1 MVNGAVGNP
10 AGDVSVKANCTR
22 RKFLTR
28 SLLGAAAAGV
38 AGGGSATLAQVAPAS
53 VPASQGDLPK
63 GKLGA
68 LELSRLMLGT
78 NIITHHVHS
87 RRLNFVNNL
96 ERQYNT
102 DAKVLE
108 TFALAQ
114 AHGINT
120 FMTHHDQKV
129 MLLFREFRDRR
140 GGKMNWLVAPDP
152 SECRQVTD
160 FKRVVE
166 ELVNLG
172 VDALYLHGA
181 TADPL
186 VQKGN
191 VAQVAKFVDMMKAT
205 GLPTGVAAHDL
216 KTIQA
221 CEDAKIPSDFYV
233 KTFHHLNYPTA
244 PRPEEIRGP
253 YEEVPHGYW
262 CSNPEETAAFMQTLS
277 QPWIAYK
284 VMAAGAIPPRDAFD
298 YSFRHGADFILAG
311 MFDFEI
317 AEDAQIT
324 KDVLAQRGK
333 RERPW
338 RG

>member
-1 MVNGAVGNP
+1 MKTA
-10 AGDVSVKANCTR
+10 CTR
-22 RKFLTR
+22 RNFLAS
-28 SLLGAAAAGV
+28 SLLGAAAASV
-38 AGGGSATLAQVAPAS
+38 AGARAEPAAPTV
-53 VPASQGDLPK
+53 VPATG
-63 GKLGA
+63 GKLPGGKIGN
-68 LELSRLMLGT
+68 LELSRLLLGT

-102 DAKVLE
+102 DAKIFE

-114 AHGINT
+114 AHGVNA
-120 FMTHHDQKV
+120 FMTHHDAHVTQ
-129 MLLFREFRDRR
+129 LFREFRDRR

-152 SECRQVTD
+152 SESRKEAD
-160 FKRVVE
+160 FKKAVDE
-166 ELVNLG
+166 IVNLG
-172 VDALYLHGA
+172 ADALYLHGA

-191 VAQVAKFVDMMKAT
+191 VATIAKYVDIMKAS

-216 KTIQA
+216 KTVQA
-221 CEDAKIPSDFYV
+221 CVAAKIPVDYWV

-244 PRPEEIRGP
+244 PRPDEIKGP
-253 YEEVPHGYW
+253 TEEVPHGYW
-262 CSNPEETAAFMQTLS
+262 CSNPEETAAFMSALP

-298 YSFRHGADFILAG
+298 YSYRHGADFILAG

-317 AEDAQIT
+317 AEDAAIT
-324 KDVLAQRGK
+324 RDVLERLGQRA
-333 RERPW
+333 RPW

>member
-1 MVNGAVGNP
+1 M
-10 AGDVSVKANCTR
+10 KTTCTR
-22 RKFLTR
+22 RNFLAS
-28 SLLGAAAAGV
+28 SLLGAAAASVTG
-38 AGGGSATLAQVAPAS
+38 ARAEAPA
-53 VPASQGDLPK
+53 PAAAPAAA
-63 GKLGA
+63 GKLPSGKIGN
-68 LELSRLMLGT
+68 LELSRLLLGT

-129 MLLFREFRDRR
+129 MVLFREFRDRR

-152 SECRQVTD
+152 SESRKEPD
-160 FKRVVE
+160 FKHAVE

-186 VQKGN
+186 VQKGH
-191 VAQVAKFVDMMKAT
+191 VATIAKYVDIMKAS
-205 GLPTGVAAHDL
+205 GLPTGIAAHDL
-216 KTIQA
+216 KTVQA
-221 CEDAKIPSDFYV
+221 CVAAKIGVDYWV

-244 PRPEEIRGP
+244 PRPDELKGP
-253 YEEVPHGYW
+253 TEEVPHGYW
-262 CSNPEETAAFMQTLS
+262 CSCPEETAAFMGTLP

-298 YSFRHGADFILAG
+298 YSYRHGADFILAG
-311 MFDFEI
+311 MFDFEL
-317 AEDAQIT
+317 AEDAQLT
-324 KDVLAQRGK
+324 RDVLERLGPRA
-333 RERPW
+333 RPW

>member
-1 MVNGAVGNP
+1 M
-10 AGDVSVKANCTR
+10 KTNCTR
-22 RKFLTR
+22 RKFLTS

-38 AGGGSATLAQVAPAS
+38 AGGPAGALAQGAPAP
-53 VPASQGDLPK
+53 VPAGAGSLPK
-63 GKLGA
+63 GKLGT
-68 LELSRLMLGT
+68 LELSRLILGT

-87 RRLNFVNNL
+87 RHLNFVNNL
-96 ERQYNT
+96 ERKYNT
-102 DAKVLE
+102 DEKVQE

-114 AHGINT
+114 AHGVNT

-129 MLLFREFRDRR
+129 MVLFREFRDHR

-152 SECRQVTD
+152 SECRKEAD
-160 FKRVVE
+160 FKRSVE

-181 TADPL
+181 TSDPL

-191 VAQVAKFVDMMKAT
+191 VAQVAKLVDIMKAT
-205 GLPTGVAAHDL
+205 GLPVGVAAHDL
-216 KTIQA
+216 KTVQA
-221 CEDAKIPSDFYV
+221 CAAAKMPVDYWV

-244 PRPEEIRGP
+244 PRPEEIKGP
-253 YEEVPHGYW
+253 TEEVPHGYW
-262 CSNPEETAAFMQTLS
+262 CSNPAETAAFMQTLP

-298 YSFRHGADFILAG
+298 YSYRNGADFILAG

-317 AEDAQIT
+317 AEDAEIT
-324 KDVLAQRGK
+324 RDVLERLGK

>member
-1 MVNGAVGNP
+1 M
-10 AGDVSVKANCTR
+10 KTNCTR
-22 RKFLTR
+22 RKFLTS

-38 AGGGSATLAQVAPAS
+38 AGRPAGALAQGAPAP
-53 VPASQGDLPK
+53 VPAGSGSLPK
-63 GKLGA
+63 GKIGTLDLA
-68 LELSRLMLGT
+68 RLILGT

-96 ERQYNT
+96 ERKYNT
-102 DAKVLE
+102 DEKVQE

-114 AHGINT
+114 AHGVNT
-120 FMTHHDQKV
+120 FMTHHDEHVVQ
-129 MLLFREFRDRR
+129 LFREFRDRR

-152 SECRQVTD
+152 GESRKEAD
-160 FKRVVE
+160 FKRVVG
-166 ELVNLG
+166 ELVDLG

-191 VAQVAKFVDMMKAT
+191 IAQVARLVDILKAT
-205 GLPTGVAAHDL
+205 GLPVGVAAHDL
-216 KTIQA
+216 KTVQA
-221 CEDAKIPSDFYV
+221 CVAAKMPVDYWV

-244 PRPEEIRGP
+244 PRPEEIKGP

-262 CSNPEETAAFMQTLS
+262 CSCPEETAAFMQTLP

-298 YSFRHGADFILAG
+298 YSYRKGADFILAG

-317 AEDAQIT
+317 AEDAEIT
-324 KDVLAQRGK
+324 RDVLARLGQ

>member
-1 MVNGAVGNP
+1 M
-10 AGDVSVKANCTR
+10 KAIYTR
-22 RKFLTR
+22 RTFLTS
-28 SLLGAAAAGV
+28 SLLGATAAGMAGVCAENVPAAAPV
-38 AGGGSATLAQVAPAS
+38 AAGR
-53 VPASQGDLPK
+53 LPT
-63 GKLGA
+63 GKLGT
-68 LELSRLMLGT
+68 LEPSRLILGT

-102 DAKVLE
+102 SAKILE

-120 FMTHHDQKV
+120 FMTHHDQQV
-129 MLLFREFRDRR
+129 MALFREFRDRR
-140 GGKMNWLVAPDP
+140 GGKMNWFVAPDP
-152 SECRQVTD
+152 SESKKEED
-160 FKRVVE
+160 FKRAVDE
-166 ELVNLG
+166 IVNLG
-172 VDALYLHGA
+172 ADALYLHGA

-186 VQKGN
+186 VQKGH
-191 VAQVAKFVDMMKAT
+191 VAQVAQYVDIMKAA
-205 GLPTGVAAHDL
+205 GLPVGVAAHDL
-216 KTIQA
+216 KTVQA
-221 CEDAKIPSDFYV
+221 CAAAKMPVDYWV

-244 PRPEEIRGP
+244 PRPDEIKGP

-262 CSNPEETAAFMQTLS
+262 CSNPEETTAFMQTLP

-298 YSFRHGADFILAG
+298 YSYRNGADFILAG

-317 AEDAQIT
+317 AEDAEIT
-324 KDVLAQRGK
+324 RDVLERLGK

>member
-1 MVNGAVGNP
+1 M
-10 AGDVSVKANCTR
+10 KANLSR
-22 RKFLTR
+22 RNFLAS
-28 SLLGAAAAGV
+28 SLLGAAAASV
-38 AGGGSATLAQVAPAS
+38 AGARAEPAAPATA
-53 VPASQGDLPK
+53 PTAGGKLPS
-63 GKLGA
+63 GKLGNLDLA
-68 LELSRLMLGT
+68 RLILGT

-96 ERQYNT
+96 ERKYNT
-102 DAKVLE
+102 DEKVQE

-114 AHGINT
+114 AHGVNT
-120 FMTHHDQKV
+120 FMTHHDAHVTQ
-129 MLLFREFRDRR
+129 LFREFRDRR
-140 GGKMNWLVAPDP
+140 GGKMHWLVAPDP
-152 SECRQVTD
+152 SESRKEAD
-160 FKRVVE
+160 FKKAVD

-181 TADPL
+181 TSDPL

-191 VAQVAKFVDMMKAT
+191 VAQVAKLVDIMKAT

-216 KTIQA
+216 KTVQA
-221 CEDAKIPSDFYV
+221 CVAAKMPVDYWV

-244 PRPEEIRGP
+244 PRPEEIKGP
-253 YEEVPHGYW
+253 TEEVPHGYW
-262 CSNPEETAAFMQTLS
+262 CSNPAETAAFMSSLP

-298 YSFRHGADFILAG
+298 YSFRNGADFILAG

-317 AEDAQIT
+317 AEDAAIT
-324 KDVLAQRGK
+324 RDVLERLGPRA
-333 RERPW
+333 RPW